1 MSCPACNNEGV
12 LILDK
17 NGIGYNSC
25 TMCQTVYSGP
35 LDNSGKVGGGF
46 EEERNQ
52 NENSIRMERFS
63 DLLYSLNII
72 KPSAGSILD
81 FGCGHGML
89 VRYLLE
95 SGFDADGYDKF
106 NPDFDSFEP
115 GKKYD
120 IVSMVEVIE
129 HLSHPFEEL
138 DTIRELLTK
147 DGVLYIETSFVDVAN
162 QEKIPLHEFFYIDP
176 SVGHSTIFSHLGLD
190 ILMLRKGFRPLN
202 HINRNARL
210 YQKQLA

>member
-1 MSCPACNNEGV
+1 MNCPACRNYANG
-12 LILDK
+12 LFLK
-17 NGIGYNSC
+17 NGLTYYQC
-25 TMCQTVYSGP
+25 LMCNTVFTDP

-52 NENSIRMERFS
+52 NENSIRLERFS
-63 DLLYSLNII
+63 DLLFGLNA
-72 KPSAGSILD
+72 KETGRILD

-95 SGFDADGYDKF
+95 SGLDADGYDKF

-162 QEKIPLHEFFYIDP
+162 QENIPLHEFFYIDP

>member
-1 MSCPACNNEGV
+1 MTCPACKNQSYQLFIKNETT
-12 LILDK
+12 
-17 NGIGYNSC
+17 YFECS
-25 TMCQTVYSGP
+25 MCNTVHSGP

-52 NENSIRMERFS
+52 NENHIRLERFS
-63 DLLYSLNII
+63 DLLYSLNVTDT
-72 KPSAGSILD
+72 GRVLD

-129 HLSHPFEEL
+129 HLSSPFEEL